1 MTKNNRHL
9 LLIVLTLLFAS
20 LGLTAVVAD
29 RVRPGQW
36 VGTTVVGGKTYPTSS
51 CLSPSDTMA
60 LNGDAKAVQ
69 GYLEK
74 IIPSEVCK
82 ITDVKVDGGQI
93 VYTASCVNGGSKVV
107 TTAYHGDHSEG
118 SDSSGG
124 KTEAKLVGPC
134 KS

>member
-1 MTKNNRHL
+1 MKNNRYP
-9 LLIVLTLLFAS
+9 IIISMLLFAS
-20 LGLTAVVAD
+20 IGLTAVVAD

-51 CLSPSDTMA
+51 CMSLSDANA

-74 IIPSEVCK
+74 IIPPEICT
-82 ITDVKVDGGQI
+82 ITDVKVDGGKI
-93 VYTASCVNGGSKVV
+93 VYTASCVRGGSKVV
-107 TTAYHGDHSEG
+107 TTTYYGDRSEG
-118 SDSSGG
+118 TDSTGG